1 MNQMDQYKG
10 QKKQWEK
17 PQLFNLSIDAYTKTG
32 FLGPSVDF
40 TSTSATNTASS

>member
-1 MNQMDQYKG
+1 MNQNGQYKG

-17 PQLFNLSIDAYTKTG
+17 PQIFNLSVEADTKTG

-40 TSTSATNTASS
+40 TNTSATNTVSS